1 MLWRDVYN
9 TCKKYTDDII
19 IISMIRN
26 WLILFAF
33 LRIFKFRVKRKFKL
47 NIERH
52 ETDGEIRTDFYIS
65 VGILRKHTFSI
76 SDVIK
81 KKKKETHQQANKKK
95 PVVYIDKIK
104 KEKSEKQSD
113 VVIEFY
119 EWKKKMIAKQFNLA
133 TG

>member
-19 IISMIRN
+19 VISMIRN
-26 WLILFAF
+26 WLILFA
-33 LRIFKFRVKRKFKL
+33 IFKVFNFSIKRKFKL

-52 ETDGEIRTDFYIS
+52 ETDGEVRIDFYIS
-65 VGILRKHTFSI
+65 VGIFRKHTLSI

-81 KKKKETHQQANKKK
+81 KKKEIHQQANKKK
-95 PVVYIDKIK
+95 PVVYIDT
-104 KEKSEKQSD
+104 KEKEPEQSE

-119 EWKKKMIAKQFNLA
+119 EWKKKMIAKQFGLA

>member
-19 IISMIRN
+19 VISLIRN

-33 LRIFKFRVKRKFKL
+33 MKVFNFRIKRKFKL

-52 ETDGEIRTDFYIS
+52 ETSGEIKTDFYIS
-65 VGILRKHTFSI
+65 VGIFKKHTFSI

-81 KKKKETHQQANKKK
+81 KKKKETHQQVTEKK
-95 PVVYIDKIK
+95 PVVYIDDQKR
-104 KEKSEKQSD
+104 KSQS
-113 VVIEFY
+113 
-119 EWKKKMIAKQFNLA
+119 KAKLSLNSMN
-133 TG
+133 GKRK

>member
-19 IISMIRN
+19 VISLIRN

-33 LRIFKFRVKRKFKL
+33 MKVFNFRIKRKFKL

-52 ETDGEIRTDFYIS
+52 ETSGEIKTDFYIS
-65 VGILRKHTFSI
+65 VGIFKKHTFSI

-81 KKKKETHQQANKKK
+81 KKKKETHQQVTKKK
-95 PVVYIDKIK
+95 PVVYIDEPKK
-104 KEKSEKQSD
+104 KEPEQSE
-113 VVIEFY
+113 VIIEFY

>member
-9 TCKKYTDDII
+9 TCKRYTDDII
-19 IISMIRN
+19 VISIIRN
-26 WLILFAF
+26 WLICYAF
-33 LRIFKFRVKRKFKL
+33 LRIFNFRIKRKFKL

-52 ETDGEIRTDFYIS
+52 ETIGEIRTDFYIS
-65 VGILRKHTFSI
+65 VGIFKKQTFSI

-81 KKKKETHQQANKKK
+81 KKKKQISQQASKNK

-104 KEKSEKQSD
+104 EKEELSD
-113 VVIEFY
+113 VVVEFY
-119 EWKKKMIAKQFNLA
+119 EWKKKMIAKQLNMA

>member
-19 IISMIRN
+19 VISLIRN

-33 LRIFKFRVKRKFKL
+33 MKVFNFRIKRKFKL

-52 ETDGEIRTDFYIS
+52 ETSGEIKTDFYIS
-65 VGILRKHTFSI
+65 VGIFRKHTFSI
-76 SDVIK
+76 SDVV
-81 KKKKETHQQANKKK
+81 KKKKEIHQQANKKK
-95 PVVYIDKIK
+95 PVVYINT
-104 KEKSEKQSD
+104 KEKEPEQSE

>member
-19 IISMIRN
+19 VISMIRN
-26 WLILFAF
+26 WLILFA
-33 LRIFKFRVKRKFKL
+33 IFKVFNFSIKRKFKL

-52 ETDGEIRTDFYIS
+52 ETNGEIRTDFYIS
-65 VGILRKHTFSI
+65 VGIFRKHTFSI

-81 KKKKETHQQANKKK
+81 KKKEIHQQANKKK
-95 PVVYIDKIK
+95 PVVYIDT
-104 KEKSEKQSD
+104 KENELEQSE

-119 EWKKKMIAKQFNLA
+119 EWKKKMIAKQIGLA
-133 TG
+133 IG

>member
-19 IISMIRN
+19 VISMIRN
-26 WLILFAF
+26 WLILFA
-33 LRIFKFRVKRKFKL
+33 IFKVFNFSIKRKFKL

-52 ETDGEIRTDFYIS
+52 EKNGEIRTDFYIS
-65 VGILRKHTFSI
+65 VGIFRKHTFSI

-81 KKKKETHQQANKKK
+81 KKKEIHQQANKKK
-95 PVVYIDKIK
+95 PVVYIDT
-104 KEKSEKQSD
+104 KEKEPEQSE

-119 EWKKKMIAKQFNLA
+119 EWKKKMIAKQFGLA